1 MALLNTWASQQDQ
14 ATLSPLDRLLNN
26 YIQQGNAPLSYLL
39 RGDPQG
45 LWKNLKT
52 PKPVNMTQDMTNAA
66 LNLNP
71 VMGLIGATAYHGSPY
86 LFDKFNINKVGTG
99 EGAQAYGHGMYFAEN
114 PNVAQQYTTAGLSTK
129 APNRET
135 EFIIR
140 AKEATANDEAAKQF
154 LQKRLASASDDVK
167 PYLQKALNNFDSF
180 KAGNVYKVDIPDQ
193 DIPKMLNWDKPIKEQ
208 KSIMQAL
215 KKASKQKDE
224 FANNIL
230 KYDLVDEPTLLGKDL
245 YDKLNYQFGENQSL
259 SSDYLSKFG
268 LKGIKYLDEGSRG
281 TGKGTSNFVVFDPK
295 EVKILEKGLLGK

>member
-1 MALLNTWASQQDQ
+1 
-14 ATLSPLDRLLNN
+14 
-26 YIQQGNAPLSYLL
+26 
-39 RGDPQG
+39 
-45 LWKNLKT
+45 
-52 PKPVNMTQDMTNAA
+52 MTDLA

-71 VMGLIGATAYHGSPY
+71 VMGLIGATAFHGSPAI
-86 LFDKFNINKVGTG
+86 FDKFDIKKLGSG
-99 EGAQAYGHGMYFAEN
+99 EGAQSYGHGMYFAEN
-114 PNVAQQYTTAGLSTK
+114 PAVAKQYTTAGLSTK
-129 APNRET
+129 APDRAT

-140 AKEATANDEAAKQF
+140 AKEATTNDEAAKQF
-154 LQKRLASASDDVK
+154 LQKRLTGATDDVK
-167 PYLQKALNNFDSF
+167 PYLQQALSNFDSF
-180 KAGNVYKVDIPDQ
+180 KGGNLYKVDIPDQ

-230 KYDLVDEPTLLGKDL
+230 KYDLVDEPKLLGKDL

-295 EVKILEKGLLGK
+295 QVKILERNNKGLLK